1 MQSLYISTQGC
12 YLSLKKET
20 LILKKNDEIIV
31 KSQLPLLEN
40 ILIFGNTQ
48 VTTQALKACLQRQI
62 PIAYLSRSGRCY
74 GRLLP
79 IERKY
84 PRIIQHQHQLT
95 EGDRFRCAQQIIRAK
110 IANSRTLLMRQKRR
124 LKTTVLDSAIAQ
136 LARLKQQIDTLTTT
150 EQLMGIEGAAAA
162 TYFKVFGHCISNQGF
177 TFTKRTRRPP
187 KDPVNALLSFGYQ
200 LLWNHLLAIIDL
212 WDLDPY
218 CGCLHQSNEKHAVL
232 ASDLIEQFRA
242 PIADSLVLYLINRS
256 MIDLQEHFTYKE
268 DACYLNA
275 TGRTLFLKAFLVRM
289 EETINTPLP
298 DQPRWLLVSRQ
309 VKEFIRYAYD
319 PSSEYQAYTPQ

>member
-1 MQSLYISTQGC
+1 MLPFA
-12 YLSLKKET
+12 KKET
-20 LILKKNDEIIV
+20 LLLKKNDEIIA

-48 VTTQALKACLQRQI
+48 VTTQAAKACLQRKI

-79 IERKY
+79 IERTH
-84 PRIIQHQHQLT
+84 PRIIQHQHQLP
-95 EGDRFRCAQQIIRAK
+95 EGDRFRCAQQLIRAK
-110 IANSRTLLMRQKRR
+110 ITNSRTLLMRQKRR
-124 LKTTVLDSAIAQ
+124 LKTTALTTAISR
-136 LARLKQQIDTLTTT
+136 LATLKQQIDTVATT
-150 EQLMGIEGAAAA
+150 EQLMGTEGAAAA
-162 TYFKVFGHCISNQGF
+162 TYFKVFNHCISNPDF

-212 WDLDPY
+212 WGLDPY
-218 CGCLHQSNEKHAVL
+218 CGCLHQDNEKHAVL

-242 PIADSLVLYLINRS
+242 PIIDSLVLYLINRN
-256 MIDLQEHFTYKE
+256 MINSQDSFTYKE

-275 TGRTLFLKAFLVRM
+275 AGRSTFLNAFLLRM
-289 EETINTPLP
+289 EETINTPIP
-298 DQPRWLLVSRQ
+298 NQPRWLLVSRQ
-309 VKEFIRYAYD
+309 VKEFIRYAYKPEAD
-319 PSSEYQAYTPQ
+319 YQAYTPL